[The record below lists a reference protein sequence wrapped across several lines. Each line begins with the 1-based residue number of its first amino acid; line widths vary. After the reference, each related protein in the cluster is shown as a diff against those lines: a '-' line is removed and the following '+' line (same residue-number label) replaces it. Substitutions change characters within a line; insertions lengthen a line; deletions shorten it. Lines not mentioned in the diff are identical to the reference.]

1 MTYPNPTNK
10 IVHLE
15 AYRARR
21 CRKARPLEWDGSAV
35 LYSLRFRVTVRN
47 TRELVLLCE
56 KHHLE
61 PDALGLVQ
69 TDAEWWSS
77 NVEHGYP
84 VRIPSRLLCVYFSA

>member
-1 MTYPNPTNK
+1 MPAPTPTNK
-10 IVHLE
+10 VVHLE

-21 CRKARPLEWDGSAV
+21 HRATRPLEWDGSAA
-35 LYSLRFRVTVRN
+35 LYSRRFRVTIRN

-77 NVEHGYP
+77 NEERGYP

>member
-1 MTYPNPTNK
+1 MNK
-10 IVHLE
+10 VVHLE

-21 CRKARPLEWDGSAV
+21 ARRPQRLEWDGSAA
-35 LYSLRFRVTVRN
+35 LYSRRFGVTIRD

-61 PDALGLVQ
+61 PDALGLVEA
-69 TDAEWWSS
+69 DAEWGS
-77 NVEHGYP
+77 NEERGP